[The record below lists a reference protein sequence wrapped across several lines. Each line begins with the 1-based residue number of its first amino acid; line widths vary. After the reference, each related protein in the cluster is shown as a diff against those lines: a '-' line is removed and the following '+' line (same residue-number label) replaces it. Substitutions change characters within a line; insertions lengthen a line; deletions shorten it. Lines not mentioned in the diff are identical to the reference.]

1 MGRKLPELHHA
12 GRPVPCAEG
21 HLHHTCTGRGQQP
34 ELSPD
39 AGLCEVANM
48 QQAHQGVALWEKWL
62 SLSLSTSFPGASHS
76 DPPRAAHT
84 LQLFHHFAQEPQLPL
99 NVIPKESPAFHM
111 TFTVGASH
119 F

>member
-48 QQAHQGVALWEKWL
+48 QQAHQGLALWEKWL
-62 SLSLSTSFPGASHS
+62 RLSLSTSFPGASHS

-84 LQLFHHFAQEPQLPL
+84 LDRKS
-99 NVIPKESPAFHM
+99 V
-111 TFTVGASH
+111 V
-119 F
+119 

>member
-12 GRPVPCAEG
+12 GRSVPSAEG

-39 AGLCEVANM
+39 AGLCEVA
-48 QQAHQGVALWEKWL
+48 AS
-62 SLSLSTSFPGASHS
+62 SLCSGT
-76 DPPRAAHT
+76 R
-84 LQLFHHFAQEPQLPL
+84 LPL
-99 NVIPKESPAFHM
+99 NFIPKESPAFHM